1 MDFKVMENLHRSM
14 RGRYFQRHSG
24 GTMEVGFEE
33 KKMTGRLTLVNRR
46 PAGIQVTDE
55 EVMEHGHE

>member
-1 MDFKVMENLHRSM
+1 MNFKVMENLHRSM

-33 KKMTGRLTLVNRR
+33 KKMTGRLTS
-46 PAGIQVTDE
+46 
-55 EVMEHGHE
+55 